1 MLHSDNKIGLKM
13 VLNQIFLAKT
23 KCIIIHFESIIMD
36 FIISRKSHDIE
47 FFPLYFC
54 FARRAK
60 FCKNFNFYQV
70 SYAETLQSE
79 CTAWPNAF
87 QNLNSSCK
95 KIPLSFPPPTPT
107 FAPWLPFNPPI
118 ACPFSPLPPL
128 KPSPPHLNPHT
139 PPPPPEPTPP
149 T

>member
-95 KIPLSFPPPTPT
+95 KIPLSYPPPPTPT

-118 ACPFSPLPPL
+118 VCPFRLF
-128 KPSPPHLNPHT
+128 
-139 PPPPPEPTPP
+139 
-149 T
+149 